1 MRVLVRVRVLYEC
14 AGRGGGGGSC
24 DHVCSYVC
32 GGGGGISLLEVVA
45 KMAGRLIQ
53 NRLQSRA
60 EHLLPESQCG
70 FRPNRGCADAVFTV
84 RQLVEKAYEHRT
96 KIFCIFVDLRKAY
109 DSVPRAALYRALSL
123 LGIPPTLLN
132 VIESFHDGRVAEVR
146 VPGGVTDEIRVEN
159 DLRQGCVM
167 APILFKPLSGAGG

>member
-1 MRVLVRVRVLYEC
+1 MCVCVCVCVCECLLALLLTVWSTGGVPQEWRNAQLVPIPK
-14 AGRGGGGGSC
+14 RGDLSLC
-24 DHVCSYVC
+24 DNWR
-32 GGGGGISLLEVVA
+32 GISLLEVVG

-109 DSVPRAALYRALSL
+109 DSVPRAALYRALSV
-123 LGIPPTLLN
+123 LGIPPTLLK
-132 VIESFHDGRVAEVR
+132 VIESFHDGMVAEVVCLEVSR
-146 VPGGVTDEIRVEN
+146 MKFVWRT
-159 DLRQGCVM
+159 
-167 APILFKPLSGAGG
+167 A